1 MKIKAFSFEKDS
13 LTLAKIKNDIISK
26 TSESSLYFESF
37 SDPNELFKNISSA
50 LEDTEV
56 LLIGVETG
64 YFLKFKPVL
73 IKAFNLTPVYSDKID
88 NAIGSEI
95 LEEKLRKAHSLVP
108 DESVELISDN
118 GLYSGFY
125 VKSAD
130 QYIVVFPLNE
140 SIVPDVLVNSSLPFF
155 KAEETKEQ
163 VFEDISSSSIA
174 SPKAKNIV
182 AKLLKNNLRLAIPST
197 PASKVLKDDI
207 KNCANNE
214 GSVFFTPFVNDEGV
228 DNLKE
233 YAAQLAKGAMDLR
246 TTELGASISNIFR
259 EKNGETVIS
268 YYTFISV
275 ATDEKVI
282 VKKLFANPGES
293 IDNLIVEATNELYVM
308 IDKYI
313 DEVVFKLTAT
323 DEEKEKYEQALIE
336 AELQANA
343 RPVASLGKK
352 GTIAA
357 IIAFI
362 IAVVICVILGFKF
375 GGYFVNSTDAPEENS
390 LQSGNID
397 NTIPTE
403 GTTLAPPVTTGDST
417 EASSEESSTSIFDIP
432 VSSNLIPSLTDRPV
446 INYKPNPNTQPA
458 ETQAP
463 QTQAPE
469 TQAPETQAPETQ
481 ATEIQPQEQT
491 TSIEIMD
498 F

>member
-13 LTLAKIKNDIISK
+13 ITLATVKNDVVSK
-26 TSESSLYFESF
+26 ITNSSVYFESF
-37 SDPNELFKNISSA
+37 SDPNQLFKGISEA
-50 LEDTEV
+50 LETSEV

-64 YFLKFKPVL
+64 YYLKFKPVL
-73 IKAFNLTPVYSDKID
+73 IKAFNLSPSYSEKID

-108 DESVELISDN
+108 EGAVELVSEN

-125 VKSAD
+125 LKSAE

-140 SIVPDVLVNSSLPFF
+140 NIVPDVLVNSSLPFF
-155 KAEETKEQ
+155 KNNDTKEQ
-163 VFEDISSSSIA
+163 DYQDISSNAIA

-182 AKLLKNNLRLAIPST
+182 AKLIKNNLRLAIPST
-197 PASKVLKDDI
+197 PAAKALKEDV

-214 GSVFFTPFVNDEGV
+214 GTVFFTPFVNDDGV
-228 DNLKE
+228 ENLKE

-246 TTELGASISNIFR
+246 NAELGASISNIFR
-259 EKNGETVIS
+259 EKNGDTVIS

-275 ATDEKVI
+275 ATNEKVI

-323 DEEKEKYEQALIE
+323 DEEKAKYEQALIE
-336 AELQANA
+336 AEIQANA
-343 RPVASLGKK
+343 RPVASVGKK

-357 IIAFI
+357 IAVFI
-362 IAVVICVILGFKF
+362 VAVVICVILGFKF
-375 GGYFVNSTDAPEENS
+375 GGYFVNSSDAPEENS
-390 LQSGNID
+390 LQAG
-397 NTIPTE
+397 NTINIPT
-403 GTTLAPPVTTGDST
+403 T
-417 EASSEESSTSIFDIP
+417 EATNAPEVITNSPSESTSEESSTSIFDIP
-432 VSSNLIPSLTDRPV
+432 ANLIPQTTEKPV
-446 INYKPNPNTQPA
+446 INYTPNTNQNTQPQTGA
-458 ETQAP
+458 TQ
-463 QTQAPE
+463 QPE
-469 TQAPETQAPETQ
+469 TQQPETQ
-481 ATEIQPQEQT
+481 ATEAPTEPTTIIEQD
-491 TSIEIMD
+491 S

>member
-13 LTLAKIKNDIISK
+13 ITLATVKNDVISK
-26 TSESSLYFESF
+26 INDNSVYFESF
-37 SDPNELFKNISSA
+37 SDPNQLFKGISSA
-50 LEDTEV
+50 LESSEV

-73 IKAFNLTPVYSDKID
+73 IKAFNLSPSYSEKID

-108 DESVELISDN
+108 EGAVELVSEN

-125 VKSAD
+125 VKSAE

-140 SIVPDVLVNSSLPFF
+140 NIVPEVLVNSSLPFF
-155 KAEETKEQ
+155 KGEEAKEDT
-163 VFEDISSSSIA
+163 FEDISSSAIA

-182 AKLLKNNLRLAIPST
+182 AKLIKNNLRLAIPST
-197 PASKVLKDDI
+197 PASKVLKEDV
-207 KNCANNE
+207 KKCAHNE
-214 GSVFFTPFVNDEGV
+214 GTVFFTPFVNDEGV
-228 DNLKE
+228 ENLKE

-246 TTELGASISNIFR
+246 NAELGASISNIFR
-259 EKNGETVIS
+259 EKNGDTVIS

-323 DEEKEKYEQALIE
+323 DEEKAKYEQALIE
-336 AELQANA
+336 AEIQANA
-343 RPVASLGKK
+343 RPVASVGKK

-357 IIAFI
+357 IAVFI
-362 IAVVICVILGFKF
+362 VAVVICVILGFKF
-375 GGYFVNSTDAPEENS
+375 GGYFVNSSDAPEKDS
-390 LQSGNID
+390 LQAGNT
-397 NTIPTE
+397 NN
-403 GTTLAPPVTTGDST
+403 VQVSDST
-417 EASSEESSTSIFDIP
+417 VPAATANNTPSESTSEESSTSIFDIP
-432 VSSNLIPSLTDRPV
+432 ATNLIPDSTQRPN
-446 INYKPNPNTQPA
+446 IDYTPNTTQPQTQQPD
-458 ETQAP
+458 TQAP
-463 QTQAPE
+463 QPDTEAPPPE
-469 TQAPETQAPETQ
+469 TQAP
-481 ATEIQPQEQT
+481 TEST

>member
-13 LTLAKIKNDIISK
+13 ITLAAVKNDVISK
-26 TSESSLYFESF
+26 ISENSVYFDSF
-37 SDPNELFKNISSA
+37 SDPNQLFKCISQA
-50 LEDTEV
+50 LETSEV

-64 YFLKFKPVL
+64 YYLKFKPVL
-73 IKAFNLTPVYSDKID
+73 IKAFNLSPSYSEKID

-108 DESVELISDN
+108 ENAVELISEN

-125 VKSAD
+125 VKSAE

-140 SIVPDVLVNSSLPFF
+140 NIVPHILVNSSLPFF
-155 KAEETKEQ
+155 KGEEAKEDT
-163 VFEDISSSSIA
+163 FEDISSSAIA

-182 AKLLKNNLRLAIPST
+182 AKLIKNNLRLAIPST
-197 PASKVLKDDI
+197 PASKVLKEDI
-207 KNCANNE
+207 KNCAHNE
-214 GSVFFTPFVNDEGV
+214 GTVFFTPFVNDDGV
-228 DNLKE
+228 ENLKE

-246 TTELGASISNIFR
+246 NAELGASISNIFR
-259 EKNGETVIS
+259 EKNGDTVIS

-323 DEEKEKYEQALIE
+323 DEEKAKYEQALIE
-336 AELQANA
+336 AEIQANA
-343 RPVASLGKK
+343 RPVASVGKK

-357 IIAFI
+357 IAAFI
-362 IAVVICVILGFKF
+362 VAVVICVILGFKF
-375 GGYFVNSTDAPEENS
+375 GGYFVNSSDAPEENS
-390 LQSGNID
+390 LQAGNTNNVQLD
-397 NTIPTE
+397 TTKPVVTVNNTPSE
-403 GTTLAPPVTTGDST
+403 ST
-417 EASSEESSTSIFDIP
+417 SEESSTSIFDVTATLP
-432 VSSNLIPSLTDRPV
+432 NVTQQPQ
-446 INYKPNPNTQPA
+446 INYQPKPNNTQTQVQQPETQA
-458 ETQAP
+458 PPPETQAP
-463 QTQAPE
+463 QPE
-469 TQAPETQAPETQ
+469 TQAPSPETQAPV
-481 ATEIQPQEQT
+481 TEPTIPQD
-491 TSIEIMD
+491 S